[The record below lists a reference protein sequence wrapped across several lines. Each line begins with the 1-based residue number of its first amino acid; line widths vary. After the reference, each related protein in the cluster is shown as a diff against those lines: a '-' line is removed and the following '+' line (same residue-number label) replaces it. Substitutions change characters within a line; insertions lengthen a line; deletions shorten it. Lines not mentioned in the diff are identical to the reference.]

1 MIDLLQPELTVEPRP
16 TDPEAARYVRSYLIM
31 RIFIGALGVV
41 LPFML
46 VLSDGLAFDGD
57 PFPHGSLSAY
67 YYSGARELFV
77 GALSAIGVFLFTY
90 KVASSTLEN
99 TLSILAGFA
108 VAAVAI
114 FPTGPPPEGTD
125 LTSLQDLLGESVVT
139 TIHYVSAAV
148 FIASLAVIS
157 FFFGVREG
165 SRAPRE
171 GRRSPT
177 FWRWY
182 HWSWAATIVVA
193 LLWIAVTQIIGSP
206 DKALLIGEAVAVWA
220 FGASWLMKGFELD
233 TLRGK

>member
-1 MIDLLQPELTVEPRP
+1 M
-16 TDPEAARYVRSYLIM
+16 
-31 RIFIGALGVV
+31 
-41 LPFML
+41 
-46 VLSDGLAFDGD
+46 
-57 PFPHGSLSAY
+57 
-67 YYSGARELFV
+67 
-77 GALSAIGVFLFTY
+77 
-90 KVASSTLEN
+90 
-99 TLSILAGFA
+99 
-108 VAAVAI
+108 
-114 FPTGPPPEGTD
+114 
-125 LTSLQDLLGESVVT
+125 T
-139 TIHYVSAAV
+139 TIHYVAAAV

-182 HWSWAATIVVA
+182 HWSWAGTIVVA
-193 LLWIAVTQIIGSP
+193 LLWIAVTQIVGSP